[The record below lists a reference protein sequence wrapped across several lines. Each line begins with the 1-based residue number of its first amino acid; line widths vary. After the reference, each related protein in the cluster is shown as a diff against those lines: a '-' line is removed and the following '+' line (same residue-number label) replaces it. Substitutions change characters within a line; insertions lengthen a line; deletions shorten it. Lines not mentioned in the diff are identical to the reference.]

1 MKATKAVAGA
11 LAVAFAVQLSGCATQ
26 PSNVQAAYVS
36 TMKYDTYDCRRL
48 MREAEEVDIRLRQTT
63 GTLQTK
69 ATTDAVLM
77 TVGLI
82 VFWPALLAL
91 PATGGKP
98 EELELAKLKGEA
110 DALIRALKEKDC
122 DVPRPVEAKIVPA
135 GIQPASLTVTSPAK
149 GLPESPRTVVAPI
162 APEPAPAIVKVVAP
176 AAVAAPQPTNNL
188 ALAATTAQS
197 GGCKLSGDVKMV
209 SQTLDVSKFEVPC
222 RGNEKPMKI
231 ICRNDDCKRDWIQAY
246 P

>member
-11 LAVAFAVQLSGCATQ
+11 LAVAFAAQLSGCATQ

-82 VFWPALLAL
+82 VFWPVLLAL
-91 PATGGKP
+91 PATGGKS
-98 EELELAKLKGEA
+98 EEQELARLKGDA
-110 DALIRALKEKDC
+110 DALMRALKEKDC
-122 DVPRPVEAKIVPA
+122 DVPRPVEAKIDPA
-135 GIQPASLTVTSPAK
+135 AIQPASLTVTSPAK
-149 GLPESPRTVVAPI
+149 SLPEGARTNAAPI
-162 APEPAPAIVKVVAP
+162 ATEPAPPVVKVVAQV
-176 AAVAAPQPTNNL
+176 AVAAPPTNTL

-197 GGCKLSGDVKMV
+197 SGCKLTGDVKMV
-209 SQTLDVSKFEVPC
+209 SQSRGVSKFEAAC
-222 RGNEKPMKI
+222 RGDKQPMKI